1 MDQPSDQPP
10 AEEPEP
16 GPDQER
22 VGGADPSVRH
32 YPRRIARPH
41 PPAGPDHPPAAGER
55 TLPPR
60 VASSTPPPP
69 PAGEATPGAGAAGA
83 PVRQGGARR
92 SAVVRVARTIDVDL
106 EKHRLAEE
114 RQSQSRITGWLYQ
127 SEEVAHHAAR
137 PWYQVLCLTGV
148 DYFST
153 LGYQPG
159 IAFLAA
165 GLLSPVATLI
175 LVVFTLVAAL
185 PTYSRVAEES
195 PHGQGIIA
203 MLERLLPR
211 WRGKLFVL
219 ALLGF
224 AATSWIIT
232 ITLSAADA
240 TAHIVENPYFPHAL
254 EHNRAVDIALTVV
267 LIGILGGVFLKGFK
281 EAIGIAVVLV
291 AVYLGL
297 NLVVLVKTLG
307 EVGASPHYVSDW
319 LDALRAERGNP
330 LAWIGVSMLL
340 FPKLALGLSGFE
352 TGVAV
357 MPVVQGDPGETDQ
370 RPTGRIRN
378 TKKLLAAAALI
389 MSVYLIGSSLAT
401 TLLIPAEAFEEGG
414 DASGRALAYLAH
426 KYLGDIFGTAY
437 DLSTIA
443 ILWFAGASAMAGL
456 LNLVPR
462 YLPTY
467 GMAPRWGAAQRPLV
481 LVFTAISFL
490 VTLIFKAD
498 VEAQGSAYATGV
510 LSLMASASVAVTISL
525 WRARSRWIWMFL
537 PITLAFFYITLQN
550 IREQPSGLVI
560 AACFILAIVTVSL
573 VSRVL
578 RSTELRFSHV
588 IIDRAANAM
597 ITSAL
602 HEGTLRLITHD
613 PRRGTDL
620 EAYEREVREARHRHG
635 IGADEPFLLLEVRG
649 DDPSVFADNLL
660 VTGHTEGPYRLL
672 RCNGAAI
679 ANAIAA
685 LAIAL
690 HDQYRCNVHLWMR
703 WTPIDSVF
711 DAIGEGVEFLL
722 WGGGDMA
729 RLVELEIRREGRDE
743 DIIVHAA

>member
-1 MDQPSDQPP
+1 MDELNDPQP
-10 AEEPEP
+10 EGEPRRGAHQDGAP
-16 GPDQER
+16 GGDGPTR
-22 VGGADPSVRH
+22 RH
-32 YPRRIARPH
+32 PRRIARPR
-41 PPAGPDHPPAAGER
+41 PAAPRSVPEARPGR
-55 TLPPR
+55 TP
-60 VASSTPPPP
+60 
-69 PAGEATPGAGAAGA
+69 
-83 PVRQGGARR
+83 
-92 SAVVRVARTIDVDL
+92 VVRVARTVDVEL
-106 EKHRLAEE
+106 EKHTLAAR
-114 RQSQSRITGWLYQ
+114 RQSPGRIRGWLYQ
-127 SEEVAHHAAR
+127 TEEVAHHAAR

-165 GLLSPVATLI
+165 GVLSPVATLI
-175 LVVFTLVAAL
+175 LVVFTLVGAL
-185 PTYSRVAEES
+185 PTYSRVAEQS
-195 PHGQGIIA
+195 PHGQGSIA

-219 ALLGF
+219 CLLGF

-240 TAHIVENPYFPHAL
+240 TAHIVENPFFPHAL
-254 EHNRAVDIALTVV
+254 QHNRAVDIALTVV
-267 LIGILGGVFLKGFK
+267 LIGILGAVFLKGFK
-281 EAIGIAVVLV
+281 EAIGIAVLLV
-291 AVYLGL
+291 VIYLGL
-297 NLVVLVKTLG
+297 NLVVIVRTLS
-307 EVGASPHYVSDW
+307 EVGATPHVVSDW
-319 LDALRAERGNP
+319 MDALRAERGNP
-330 LAWIGVSMLL
+330 LAWIGVSLLL

-357 MPVVQGDPGETDQ
+357 MPVVKGDPGETDQ
-370 RPTGRIRN
+370 HPTGRIRN

-389 MSVYLIGSSLAT
+389 MSVYLIASSLAT

-414 DASGRALAYLAH
+414 EASGRALAYLAH
-426 KYLGDIFGTAY
+426 EYLGDIFGTAY

-467 GMAPRWGAAQRPLV
+467 GMAPRWAAAQRPLV

-490 VTLIFKAD
+490 VTLIFQAD

-560 AACFILAIVTVSL
+560 AACFIVAIVVTSII
-573 VSRVL
+573 SRVL
-578 RSTELRFSHV
+578 RATELRFSRV
-588 IIDRAANAM
+588 VIDRTAHHM
-597 ITSAL
+597 IRGAI
-602 HEGTLRLITHD
+602 HDGTLRLITHD
-613 PRRGTDL
+613 PLRGTEQ
-620 EAYEREVREARHRHG
+620 EAYDKEVEEARQRHG
-635 IGADEPFLLLEVRG
+635 IPPQDPFLLLEVRG
-649 DDPSVFADNLL
+649 DDPSVFLDELFI
-660 VTGHTEGPYRLL
+660 TGHTAGPYKLL
-672 RCNGAAI
+672 RCDGPAV

-685 LAIAL
+685 LAIAV
-690 HDQYRCNVHLWMR
+690 HGQYGSTVHLYMR
-703 WTPIDSVF
+703 WTPISSIL
-711 DAIGEGVEFLL
+711 DAVGEGIEFLL

-729 RLVELEIRREGRDE
+729 RLVELEVRREALDGDV
-743 DIIVHAA
+743 IVHAV